1 VVRATRRLLGRLT
14 ADSTG
19 RGDASTTVLADWYA
33 TVLPWRPR
41 LVALFVS
48 QTTLRPVLVPPA
60 PRVF

>member
-1 VVRATRRLLGRLT
+1 LGRLT

-48 QTTLRPVLVPPA
+48 HTTLLPVLVPPA